1 MDEITYEHF
10 GVNFV
15 RHVVTPER
23 VAATIG
29 RLAGGEVKAGPM
41 SAGPGG
47 AASVTA
53 TGRIAEVDVRAVPAK
68 GRRAFEAFIPI
79 ELELEVRVAG
89 GLHRYRGR
97 VRVPLNLRVRAV
109 APVTLIIDVDPV
121 LSDKVEV
128 ELSAEGVRA
137 KALQRLGNVDDQ
149 VRRTV
154 ASIVNERLASDAARE
169 ARNLDILSFVDRAWN
184 PEPPGD

>member
-1 MDEITYEHF
+1 
-10 GVNFV
+10 
-15 RHVVTPER
+15 
-23 VAATIG
+23 
-29 RLAGGEVKAGPM
+29 
-41 SAGPGG
+41 
-47 AASVTA
+47 
-53 TGRIAEVDVRAVPAK
+53 
-68 GRRAFEAFIPI
+68 
-79 ELELEVRVAG
+79 
-89 GLHRYRGR
+89 

-128 ELSAEGVRA
+128 ALSAEGMRA
-137 KALQRLGNVDDQ
+137 KVLQRLGNVDDQ

-169 ARNLDILSFVDRAWN
+169 ARNLDILSFVDNAWN